1 MKEQTPDHSVENS
14 ADSKKLHDL
23 LRQINRENG
32 MNTSAG
38 QPAQSS
44 SIKDLLDNIKQNDR
58 QAQLQQQRLDAS
70 QEAEEVDS
78 LPGAFAPASTLLEQV
93 MISTANPE
101 QEVEEDLDFL
111 AGVICDRI
119 APNLSLKME
128 RKGFHR
134 SNRIFSRETIE
145 THRMSSMQF
154 NPLPSPSENAKH
166 NALELL
172 TQEIEHL
179 LYHRLILEQERQ
191 GRSTGCL
198 PW

>member
-1 MKEQTPDHSVENS
+1 MKDRTPNHSVEDS

-23 LRQINRENG
+23 LSQLNREN
-32 MNTSAG
+32 NSNASADR
-38 QPAQSS
+38 PAQSS

-70 QEAEEVDS
+70 REAEEIDS
-78 LPGAFAPASTLLEQV
+78 LPGTFAPASPLLEQV
-93 MISTANPE
+93 MIPETHSE
-101 QEVEEDLDFL
+101 QEEVEDLDFL
-111 AGVICDRI
+111 AEVICDRI
-119 APNLSLKME
+119 APNLSIKME

-154 NPLPSPSENAKH
+154 NPLTSPSESAKH
-166 NALELL
+166 NVLELL
-172 TQEIEHL
+172 SQEIEHL
-179 LYHRLILEQERQ
+179 LYRRLILEQERQ

>member
-1 MKEQTPDHSVENS
+1 MNISEDRSV
-14 ADSKKLHDL
+14 
-23 LRQINRENG
+23 
-32 MNTSAG
+32 
-38 QPAQSS
+38 QSS
-44 SIKDLLDNIKQNDR
+44 SIKELLNNIRHSDQL
-58 QAQLQQQRLDAS
+58 AQIQQQRLDAS
-70 QEAEEVDS
+70 QRESES
-78 LPGAFAPASTLLEQV
+78 LPGTFVPESPPLEQV
-93 MISTANPE
+93 MIPDTNSE
-101 QEVEEDLDFL
+101 QGAEENLDFL
-111 AGVICDRI
+111 AKVICDRI

-128 RKGFHR
+128 RKGLHR

-145 THRMSSMQF
+145 THRMSSIQF
-154 NPLPSPSENAKH
+154 SPLPSPSENAKH